1 MLENLLPQLLLLL
14 STSFI
19 IVVLFQRLHLPS
31 SLAYLLVGLILGEYT
46 PGPVID
52 DQPVRALA
60 EFGVVFLLFTIG
72 LSFSL
77 PQIYA
82 LRHTLLGVGTGQ
94 VVFSTLVVA
103 ILAWLVGLPAAS
115 AFIVGAVFA
124 QSSSTIMSK
133 QLEEQREQ
141 NTSYGREGLAI
152 SVFQD
157 IMAVPFIVI
166 IPVLSASAA
175 SFTALGS
182 ALGLALAKAIVAFAI
197 VVVIGK
203 LLLRPL
209 FSLVTQQ
216 RSSEVFTLS
225 VLFVALAASGV
236 SYALGLSMAFGA
248 FLAGMVLGETEFRH
262 QIESVIRPFKD
273 VLLGL
278 FFIGIGMMVNPKVL
292 PNIWHL
298 ALLGALVLLV
308 SKAAIVA
315 AILKLTGKNAF
326 RAWRTGWLVAIGG
339 EFGFALLAI
348 ALSAR
353 VIDYQTSQIV
363 LTSVLFSMIAA
374 PFVIRYNERLA
385 RLFSGTPKPKV
396 LDELPKPVLAPA
408 TPVIE
413 VESKQVVLCGYGKRG
428 QSIAQFLQT
437 EQIPFLALD
446 INPHILESTPLAGTQ
461 VFYGDASELD
471 MLEALGVQH
480 ASLVVVTYDQEDEVL
495 KTLSYIRQLNAA
507 VPIMV
512 QTRDESLIKRFKDA
526 GATEVIPDNLELDLM
541 LAAHALLLLGVSS
554 EQVLERLKQQWQNDY
569 PLLNPLFNRVD
580 VQR

>member
-1 MLENLLPQLLLLL
+1 MLVSLFPQLLLLL

-94 VVFSTLVVA
+94 VVFSTVVVA

-141 NTSYGREGLAI
+141 NTPYGREGLAI

-166 IPVLSASAA
+166 IPVLSATAA

-182 ALGLALAKAIVAFAI
+182 ALGLALAKAILAFAI

-248 FLAGMVLGETEFRH
+248 FLAGMILGETEFRH

-292 PNIWHL
+292 PSIWHL

-308 SKAAIVA
+308 SKSAIVA

-374 PFVIRYNERLA
+374 PFVIRYNEPLA
-385 RLFSGTPKPKV
+385 RLFSGTPKPKA

-495 KTLSYIRQLNAA
+495 KTLRYIRQLNAD

-512 QTRDESLIKRFKDA
+512 QTRDESLIKRFREG

-569 PLLNPLFNRVD
+569 PLLNPLFSKINI
-580 VQR
+580 

>member
-94 VVFSTLVVA
+94 VVFSTVVVA

-141 NTSYGREGLAI
+141 NTPYGREGLAI

-166 IPVLSASAA
+166 IPVLSATAA

-182 ALGLALAKAIVAFAI
+182 ALGLALAKAILAFAI

-292 PNIWHL
+292 PSIWHL

-374 PFVIRYNERLA
+374 PFVIRYNEPLA
-385 RLFSGTPKPKV
+385 RLFSGTPKPKA

-495 KTLSYIRQLNAA
+495 KTLRYIRQLNAD

-512 QTRDESLIKRFKDA
+512 QTRDESLIKRFREG

-569 PLLNPLFNRVD
+569 PLLNPLFNKINI
-580 VQR
+580 

>member
-94 VVFSTLVVA
+94 VVFSTVVVA

-141 NTSYGREGLAI
+141 NTPYGREGLAI

-166 IPVLSASAA
+166 IPVLSATAA

-182 ALGLALAKAIVAFAI
+182 ALGLALAKAILAFAI

-292 PNIWHL
+292 PSIWHL

-374 PFVIRYNERLA
+374 PFVIRYNEPLA
-385 RLFSGTPKPKV
+385 RLFSGTPKPKA

-495 KTLSYIRQLNAA
+495 KTLSYIRQLNAD

-512 QTRDESLIKRFKDA
+512 QTRDESLIKRFREG

-569 PLLNPLFNRVD
+569 PLLNPLFNKLNV
-580 VQR
+580 